1 MQKISLELPKF
12 RLELHAKLVKRRK
25 PLVVE
30 PILPTVAT
38 VNKKYRKG
46 TFTGRFVRYL
56 ADHKGIRKVFAANF
70 AIIAMVAAFTPQTT
84 SIQAEGS
91 ELTILE
97 SQTNL
102 VTQKGMQ
109 YPVKTVKIN
118 QNYGFFHPGLDLGG
132 PKGTAID
139 PIMPGVVS
147 YAGWDK
153 SGYGN
158 LVVLTH
164 KNGVDSYYAHLSKI
178 EVKTGDVVDMN
189 TEIGQMGATGHATG
203 VHLHLEIHQKGVSLS
218 PLTVLS
224 K

>member
-12 RLELHAKLVKRRK
+12 RLELHAKLVKRRT
-25 PLVVE
+25 PLVVD

-46 TFTGRFVRYL
+46 TFVGKLVRYF
-56 ADHKGIRKVFAANF
+56 ADNKAFRKVFAANF
-70 AIIAMVAAFTPQTT
+70 AIIAMAAAFVPQTT
-84 SIQAEGS
+84 NIQAEGS
-91 ELTILE
+91 DLTILE

-109 YPVKTVKIN
+109 YPVEKIKIN

-132 PKGTAID
+132 PKGVRVE
-139 PIMPGVVS
+139 PIMPGIVS

-158 LVVLTH
+158 LIVLTH
-164 KNGVDSYYAHLSKI
+164 SNGIDSYYAHLSKI
-178 EVKTGDVVDMN
+178 EVKTGELVDMN
-189 TEIGQMGATGHATG
+189 TEIGQMGATGRSTG
-203 VHLHLEIHQKGVSLS
+203 VHLHLEIHQKGVSLN

-224 K
+224 R